1 MATDNIIYLDQYI
14 NNILDKIYTD
24 NELCKLLYYDVPNV
38 DDYSNLADNT
48 ILYTDITNRR
58 IYPMTYT
65 LENMDLEK
73 TNIPLKTVVTIVI
86 YVTSLVGVYFAM
98 KFKIDDTQS
107 KVLELQTKFNKYNP
121 EVMDYR
127 LNLLQSEV
135 SKLNDKAD
143 KIYNQIISK
152 PE

>member
-1 MATDNIIYLDQYI
+1 
-14 NNILDKIYTD
+14 
-24 NELCKLLYYDVPNV
+24 
-38 DDYSNLADNT
+38 
-48 ILYTDITNRR
+48 
-58 IYPMTYT
+58 
-65 LENMDLEK
+65 MDLEK